1 MMVCLLMI
9 SCSYNLCQ
17 GITIM
22 IRCDGVDNDV
32 ASSNSMFLCKGNIF
46 EMSLG
51 NVIVIITAIM
61 QNT

>member
-1 MMVCLLMI
+1 
-9 SCSYNLCQ
+9 
-17 GITIM
+17 M

-32 ASSNSMFLCKGNIF
+32 ASSNLMFLCKGNIF